1 MSAYLW
7 ELDED
12 LEEAV
17 TLGVLT
23 QAEAWR
29 LMDDRLLNPHDNYP
43 REMIPLLRKLR
54 LVEYDPQAMTRQ

>member
-12 LEEAV
+12 LDEAV

-29 LMDDRLLNPHDNYP
+29 LMDDRLLNPRKSYP